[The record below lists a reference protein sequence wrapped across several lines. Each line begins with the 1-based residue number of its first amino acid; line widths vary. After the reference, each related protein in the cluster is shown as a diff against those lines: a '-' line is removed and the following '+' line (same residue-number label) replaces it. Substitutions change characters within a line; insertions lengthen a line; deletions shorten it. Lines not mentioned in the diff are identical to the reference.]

1 MSKFR
6 GIIGMMLALAA
17 SVMTGCGDNQNGGTQ
32 SGSSPATGPILIGQY
47 ASMTGSEA
55 TFGQTTNEGIMIALE
70 EQNAKGGIHGRKIEI
85 ITYDDQSKAQEAG
98 SAVTRLI
105 TQDKVVAVL
114 GEVASTRSLVGGK
127 IAQQFGVPM
136 ISPSSTNPAVT
147 EIGDMVFRVCFIDP
161 FQGTVMAK
169 FAHENLKLSKVAILY
184 DKGQAYSTGLRDFF
198 EESFKAMGG
207 TITTVQTYKGGDP
220 DFNAQLTSIRES
232 GAEAIYIPGY
242 YNEVASIALQARKLG
257 ITVPLMGGDGWESP
271 KLAEI
276 AGDAVEGCYFSNH
289 YAPEADTPE
298 VKEFVK
304 KYEAKYK
311 SVPGALAAC
320 GYDAAMILFSAME
333 KAKSLDGKDLA
344 AAIAQ
349 TKDYKGVTGVI
360 TLDKH
365 RNANKSAVVLKMKGG
380 VPVYETT
387 VAPDSTP

>member
-1 MSKFR
+1 MSQVR
-6 GIIGMMLALAA
+6 GIIGLTLALAA
-17 SVMTGCGDNQNGGTQ
+17 SWLGGCKESGNGGSQ
-32 SGSSPATGPILIGQY
+32 SATSRAADKIVVGEY

-55 TFGQTTNEGIMIALE
+55 TFGQTTHEGILLALE
-70 EQNAKGGIHGRKIEI
+70 EQNARGGIHGKQIEL

-127 IAQQFGVPM
+127 IAQQYGVPM

-147 EIGDMVFRVCFIDP
+147 KIGDMVFRVCFIDP

-169 FAHENLKLSKVAILY
+169 FARENLKLSKVAVLY
-184 DKGQAYSTGLRDFF
+184 DKGQAYSTGLSDFF
-198 EESFKAMGG
+198 QEAFKEMGG
-207 TITTVQTYKGGDP
+207 IITTVQTYKGGDP
-220 DFNAQLTSIRES
+220 DFSAQLTSIRES

-276 AGDAVEGCYFSNH
+276 AGDAVEGCFFSNH

-298 VKEFVK
+298 VKGFVK

-311 SVPGALAAC
+311 VVPGALSAC
-320 GYDAAMILFSAME
+320 GYDAAKILFAAME
-333 KAKSLDGKDLA
+333 RAKSLDGKDLA

-349 TKDYKGVTGVI
+349 TKDYRGVTGVI
-360 TLDKH
+360 TLDKD

-380 VPVYETT
+380 VPAYETT
-387 VAPDSTP
+387 VAPDHAE